1 MDWPQPQ
8 PGSYAG
14 GRWEIR
20 LRRQRRAEISISKP
34 LYGKIEGL
42 LIVTIRKN
50 GKTLTL
56 MNVYT
61 EQLRPQFPVSW
72 KTFVSVVMSEFA
84 RAKARAAGAPEKCVL
99 PLLGLEHSR
108 WTPTVSEQL
117 APRRRKLVP
126 GRRRAPS
133 DPRVR

>member
-1 MDWPQPQ
+1 
-8 PGSYAG
+8 
-14 GRWEIR
+14 
-20 LRRQRRAEISISKP
+20 
-34 LYGKIEGL
+34 
-42 LIVTIRKN
+42 
-50 GKTLTL
+50 
-56 MNVYT
+56 MNAYT
-61 EQLRPQFPVSW
+61 EQPRPQFPVSW
-72 KTFVSVVMSEFA
+72 KTFVSGVMSEFA